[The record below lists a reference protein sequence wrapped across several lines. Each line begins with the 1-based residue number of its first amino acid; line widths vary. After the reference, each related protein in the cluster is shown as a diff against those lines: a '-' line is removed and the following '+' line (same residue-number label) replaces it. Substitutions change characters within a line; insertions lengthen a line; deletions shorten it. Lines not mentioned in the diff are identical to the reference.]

1 MVLADSAVG
10 VWKRTIMS
18 GRKETEIICGRHSTI
33 RYTDRCPALQTSSTG
48 LYIAALSY
56 LRPLHYLS
64 FRCSGKLYVLSIHSR
79 AVMRMRSLS
88 NVLQLS
94 T

>member
-18 GRKETEIICGRHSTI
+18 GRKENEIICGRHSTI
-33 RYTDRCPALQTSSTG
+33 RYTDRCPALQTSTG

-56 LRPLHYLS
+56 LIPLHYLS
-64 FRCSGKLYVLSIHSR
+64 FKCSGSYMCYLYTAEL
-79 AVMRMRSLS
+79 L
-88 NVLQLS
+88 
-94 T
+94 